1 MAMKRTM
8 SFLTREIMDI
18 DYKILSRKRFCD
30 MVEEYIYMKDVPYMD
45 AVIDL
50 MGQHEIEPERV
61 PNLINTSIK
70 DKIEAEAR
78 DLNFLEQINKLPI

>member
-1 MAMKRTM
+1 
-8 SFLTREIMDI
+8 
-18 DYKILSRKRFCD
+18 
-30 MVEEYIYMKDVPYMD
+30 MKDVPYME

-50 MGQHEIEPERV
+50 MGEHEIEPDRI

-78 DLNFLEQINKLPI
+78 DLNFLERINKLPL

>member
-1 MAMKRTM
+1 
-8 SFLTREIMDI
+8 
-18 DYKILSRKRFCD
+18 
-30 MVEEYIYMKDVPYMD
+30 MKDVPYIE

-50 MGQHEIEPERV
+50 MGEHEIEPDRI

-78 DLNFLEQINKLPI
+78 DLNFLERINKLPL

>member
-1 MAMKRTM
+1 MKRTM

>member
-1 MAMKRTM
+1 
-8 SFLTREIMDI
+8 
-18 DYKILSRKRFCD
+18 
-30 MVEEYIYMKDVPYMD
+30 MD

-50 MGQHEIEPERV
+50 MDQHEIEADRI

-78 DLNFLEQINKLPI
+78 DLNFLERINKLPL